1 MEILLTILITTAIN
15 LVIIVLVA
23 KHLEDLLLRSF
34 KDEDELDNEILKHI
48 NNIYDIITY
57 NNLTKPKKES
67 SDKNDKRTKSH
78 NK

>member
-15 LVIIVLVA
+15 LVIIALIA

-34 KDEDELDNEILKHI
+34 KDKDKLDNEIVKHI
-48 NNIYDIITY
+48 NNIYDIITH
-57 NNLTKPKKES
+57 NNLIKPKKGS
-67 SDKNDKRTKSH
+67 SDKNDKRTKSY